1 MNIRYIIAL
10 SVYIVYMLIFLVFTT
25 IITVGASA
33 KSHLTSLHY
42 ILYGYVAVNLGAIF
56 LFTALNNK
64 TSLIAAFAA
73 ISAIVLTLIVVVRA
87 SIDIFNPG
95 VSLIY
100 IIAGYPGLA
109 FSGSALSFEIFLALR
124 TGFLPQKR
132 KRNNSN
138 QPLKKS

>member
-10 SVYIVYMLIFLVFTT
+10 SVYILYMLIFLVFTT

-56 LFTALNNK
+56 LFTALKNK

-73 ISAIVLTLIVVVRA
+73 IIAIVLTLIVVVRA

-95 VSLIY
+95 VSLMY

-109 FSGSALSFEIFLALR
+109 FSGSTLSFEIFLTLKAGLLPHKE
-124 TGFLPQKR
+124 TG
-132 KRNNSN
+132 RNN
-138 QPLKKS
+138 KSPK